1 MFLARIVFFRL
12 HESPRYLV
20 HAGRPEEAI
29 VSLQMISK
37 FNGSE
42 LSLGLEDVADHIHHC
57 HPPPLPNE
65 EIPEDDSRAPF
76 LSHHDH
82 DIEQGSVIVD
92 ASSGLQEPVLPSNTI
107 FDAGTDANAFDER
120 GLISNSRTLTTQT
133 SREGLRTPS
142 ELLEQKSYQSTS
154 KHHTIFPHIRFPA

>member
-1 MFLARIVFFRL
+1 MFLARIAFFRL

-42 LSLGLEDVADHIHHC
+42 LSLSLEDVADHIQYHH
-57 HPPPLPNE
+57 HPPLPNE

-82 DIEQGSVIVD
+82 DIEQGSAVVD
-92 ASSGLQEPVLPSNTI
+92 PSSQLHEPELPSNTI
-107 FDAGTDANAFDER
+107 FDAETDGNAFDSG
-120 GLISNSRTLTTQT
+120 GLISSTRTLSTQT

-142 ELLEQKSYQSTS
+142 ELLEQKSYHSTS
-154 KHHTIFPHIRFPA
+154 KHPHDFCPT